1 MSAVCEQLHRDISVD
16 ITYYLYASGKIS
28 IIEVPYIEWEDS
40 NNVPDIYKQ
49 NPLFSQLHG
58 GTNSDAIA
66 DVITQQLS
74 EKWLNIII
82 TDGDLDQLMRRDN
95 IMELLKNVFVVYVGV
110 DESSI
115 VDGLLGVVVNSVEDL
130 AKINP
135 VLSTINLNR

>member
-1 MSAVCEQLHRDISVD
+1 MLLLNS
-16 ITYYLYASGKIS
+16 YLK
-28 IIEVPYIEWEDS
+28 
-40 NNVPDIYKQ
+40 
-49 NPLFSQLHG
+49 
-58 GTNSDAIA
+58 
-66 DVITQQLS
+66 
-74 EKWLNIII
+74 KWLNIII